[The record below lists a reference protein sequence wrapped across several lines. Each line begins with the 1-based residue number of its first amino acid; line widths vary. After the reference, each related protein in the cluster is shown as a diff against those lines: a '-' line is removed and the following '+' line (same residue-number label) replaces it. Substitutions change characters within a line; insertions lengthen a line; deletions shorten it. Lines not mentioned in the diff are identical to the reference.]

1 MLPSQGYGVLLDQIA
16 SIGEIVERVNLYLDA
31 QEKHGLPRDAGRCG
45 VTRALHIINNES
57 ERQRAFERRRETLK
71 KIGALARRPGSN
83 TPETFADV
91 DIANDDAALIGTPEE
106 IAERL
111 QKLADGGV
119 EYVMLTN
126 ATATRESLETFMH
139 KIAPQVKSRTAAPHE
154 AVV

>member
-1 MLPSQGYGVLLDQIA
+1 LPSVP
-16 SIGEIVERVNLYLDA
+16 E
-31 QEKHGLPRDAGRCG
+31 LPIRG
-45 VTRALHIINNES
+45 
-57 ERQRAFERRRETLK
+57 
-71 KIGALARRPGSN
+71 
-83 TPETFADV
+83 TFADV

-139 KIAPQVKSRTAAPHE
+139 KIVPQVKIRQPAPSK
-154 AVV
+154 AVA